1 MPRPPADSAS
11 VSRHRQ
17 GRGTAQ
23 TDGDGC
29 QGLPPCTCPGAR
41 PRPSLP
47 GPGHTRAAAPSATA
61 WTLGSRD
68 PGPGAGV
75 IAPVGTV
82 QARIPETE
90 QNSTGVPDTPS
101 SGPLSPPQAWGRV
114 GEAPGGRTGRVGCG
128 GRPGLGLHMRTGE
141 ASRGLA
147 SRQSRGQGFSLTGG
161 PSSTLPD
168 PAAGGVL
175 GVVGLGQKMAG
186 CRVRLTA
193 SARGPRCSGGPSRPG
208 CGREEGGGG
217 ELFSL
222 RTRFPT
228 RGSKAMRPLPHPDR
242 ARGDSSAPPKQV
254 RSPGTTEG
262 EPGVTQA
269 QGLAA
274 ESLTPARRRR
284 GRQGPE
290 QVALRP
296 APQGRPAHGPAEP
309 RAAPAPTPGNPT

>member
-1 MPRPPADSAS
+1 MTGVPPRSPSRRQARRHRTQTSKSLKRRGNFQVARSAVRSAEAGGAGSHLPGARDPGRSQRDLSAPGEAETRVPRPPADSAS

-29 QGLPPCTCPGAR
+29 QGLPPCTCPSTR
-41 PRPSLP
+41 PRPGLP

-175 GVVGLGQKMAG
+175 GVVGLGRKMAG

-193 SARGPRCSGGPSRPG
+193 SARGPRCSGGPSRPPG
-208 CGREEGGGG
+208 AGGWAP
-217 ELFSL
+217 
-222 RTRFPT
+222 RRQ
-228 RGSKAMRPLPHPDR
+228 RPRAPR
-242 ARGDSSAPPKQV
+242 SCRCEAFWWARGW
-254 RSPGTTEG
+254 
-262 EPGVTQA
+262 
-269 QGLAA
+269 LA
-274 ESLTPARRRR
+274 
-284 GRQGPE
+284 G
-290 QVALRP
+290 
-296 APQGRPAHGPAEP
+296 
-309 RAAPAPTPGNPT
+309 